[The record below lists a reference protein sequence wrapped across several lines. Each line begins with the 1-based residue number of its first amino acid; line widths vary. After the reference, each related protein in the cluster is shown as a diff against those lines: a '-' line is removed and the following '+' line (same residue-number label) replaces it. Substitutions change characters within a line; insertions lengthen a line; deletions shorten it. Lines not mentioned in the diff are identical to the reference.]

1 MRQQCTQRMSMPAP
15 VATLHRTGTG
25 FPSSGY
31 ALVVDGRAKADF
43 ETHDQA
49 VNAAR
54 DLKERFPMLQIK
66 FHDAEKKLSEHIE
79 LTAA

>member
-1 MRQQCTQRMSMPAP
+1 MSTPAP
-15 VATLHRTGTG
+15 VATQHRACIGL
-25 FPSSGY
+25 PSSGY
-31 ALVVDGRAKADF
+31 ALIVDGRAEADF

-49 VNAAR
+49 LNAAR

-66 FHDAEKKLSEHIE
+66 VHDAEKKLSEHIE